1 MSAEAGLGR
10 TVRTETILP
19 GVTMSAPAVLPAPRA
34 PLPPT
39 ARQSRV
45 DEAHDFWR
53 YRATGDTAVRDRLI
67 ERALPLAHQ
76 VARRYQRSG
85 EPFDDL
91 LQVARLGLCKAVER
105 FDPARE
111 VAFSTYAVPTMV
123 GEIKRH
129 FRDTGWAIHVPR
141 SLQERVLK
149 VEQAGKALSSRLGR
163 APTVAEIAEATQLDV
178 EMALEAL
185 EAASA
190 YEARSLDAPAPADD
204 QEGRAYV
211 ETLGADDDSYELVDD
226 RGAVAEAM
234 RTLPVRERRIL
245 YMRFM
250 EDMTQSEIADR
261 VGVSQMQVSRLL
273 RRSLAQLREV
283 AETAPPAPAPAD
295 A

>member
-1 MSAEAGLGR
+1 MSA
-10 TVRTETILP
+10 T
-19 GVTMSAPAVLPAPRA
+19 AVLPHSP
-34 PLPPT
+34 
-39 ARQSRV
+39 ARSKSTV
-45 DEAHDFWR
+45 LHEAHAFRR
-53 YRATGDTAVRDRLI
+53 YRATGDTAIRDELI

-76 VARRYQRSG
+76 VARRYHRSG

-129 FRDTGWAIHVPR
+129 FRDTGWAIHLPR

-149 VEQAGKALSSRLGR
+149 VESASKALSSKLGR
-163 APTVAEIAEATQLDV
+163 APTVAEIAEATDMEL
-178 EMALEAL
+178 ELALEAL

-204 QEGRAYV
+204 QEGRSYA
-211 ETLGADDDSYELVDD
+211 ETIGGRDEAYELVED
-226 RGAVAEAM
+226 RGAVADAM
-234 RTLPVRERRIL
+234 RTLPQRERRIL
-245 YMRFM
+245 HMRFLQ
-250 EDMTQSEIADR
+250 DMTQSEIAER

-283 AETAPPAPAPAD
+283 AESTPTAVPPAAAEGTPSALPPAA
-295 A
+295 